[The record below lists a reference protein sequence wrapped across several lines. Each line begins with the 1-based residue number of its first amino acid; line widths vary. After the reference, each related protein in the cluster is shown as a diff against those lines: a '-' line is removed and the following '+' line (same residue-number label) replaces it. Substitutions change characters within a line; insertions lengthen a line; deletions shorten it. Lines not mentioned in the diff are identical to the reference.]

1 MIYETNSLSDTLK
14 LGREFAG
21 QVQPG
26 DVWALIGGLGAGKTA
41 FVQGVAEGLGITEP
55 VSSPTFTIMQVYEG
69 GRMPLY
75 HFDVYRIAAIEE
87 MDENGY
93 EDCFY
98 GSGIT
103 IVEWADLITEIMPG
117 AYRIITIEQ
126 DLEKGFDYRRIT
138 INWNGERHENIGD

>member
-14 LGREFAG
+14 LGREFAR

-26 DVWALIGGLGAGKTA
+26 DVCALIGGLGAGKTA

-87 MDENGY
+87 MDEIGY

-138 INWNGERHENIGD
+138 INCNGERHENIGD

>member
-1 MIYETNSLSDTLK
+1 
-14 LGREFAG
+14 
-21 QVQPG
+21 
-26 DVWALIGGLGAGKTA
+26 
-41 FVQGVAEGLGITEP
+41 
-55 VSSPTFTIMQVYEG
+55 
-69 GRMPLY
+69 MPLY

-87 MDENGY
+87 MDEIGY

>member
-1 MIYETNSLSDTLK
+1 MVYETYSLSDTLR

-21 QVQPG
+21 QAQPG
-26 DVWALIGGLGAGKTA
+26 DVCALIGGLGAGKTA

-55 VSSPTFTIMQVYEG
+55 VNSPTFTIMQVYEG

-75 HFDVYRIAAIEE
+75 HFDVYRIASIEE
-87 MDENGY
+87 MDEIGY

-98 GSGIT
+98 GSGIA
-103 IVEWADLITEIMPG
+103 IVEWADLITEIMPC
-117 AYRIITIEQ
+117 AYRVITIEQ

-138 INWNGERHENIGD
+138 INWNGEGHENIGG

>member
-1 MIYETNSLSDTLK
+1 MP
-14 LGREFAG
+14 GRCSR
-21 QVQPG
+21 G
-26 DVWALIGGLGAGKTA
+26 DVCALIGGLGAGKTA

-87 MDENGY
+87 MDEIGY

-126 DLEKGFDYRRIT
+126 DLEKGFDYRCIT

>member
-14 LGREFAG
+14 LGREFAR

-26 DVWALIGGLGAGKTA
+26 DVCALIGGLGAGKTA

-87 MDENGY
+87 MDEIGY

-126 DLEKGFDYRRIT
+126 DLEKGFDYRCIT

>member
-14 LGREFAG
+14 LGREFAR

-26 DVWALIGGLGAGKTA
+26 DVCALIGGLGAGKTA

-87 MDENGY
+87 MDESGY

-126 DLEKGFDYRRIT
+126 DLEKGFDYRCIT